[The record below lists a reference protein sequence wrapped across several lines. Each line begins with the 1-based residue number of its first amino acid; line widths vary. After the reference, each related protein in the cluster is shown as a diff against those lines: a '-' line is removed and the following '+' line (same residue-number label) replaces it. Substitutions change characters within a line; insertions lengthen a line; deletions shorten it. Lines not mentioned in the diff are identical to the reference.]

1 MSLKI
6 KIDFMK
12 KILSLLV
19 CCLGFF
25 AHSIAQDSAVAETKQ
40 APKQKFARATF
51 NATKLINMQTTEIVG
66 KGVKQFMV
74 SHHFSYLWNKDAGSQ
89 NLAQFFGLNSGIAHT
104 YVSFDYSPISFLN
117 VGVAMAGGSKY
128 EAWTKFKLLRQ
139 QTGLKNI
146 PVSVAFYSLA
156 NVNTAKDASV
166 QLTANKFSFL
176 HQLLIAR
183 KFSDKVSLQLMP
195 TWIHF
200 NVVPYGINNS
210 NDVFSLGLG
219 GKYKMTSTLN
229 LTFEYARQ
237 LNMYK
242 NIIAKNGA
250 ILNYQPDL
258 LAVGLEIN
266 TGGHLFQF
274 YIGNTVE
281 SSNIEQMAKNN
292 SVIKEGNF
300 AFGFTINRSF

>member
-1 MSLKI
+1 MLLKI

-19 CCLGFF
+19 FCLGFF
-25 AHSIAQDSAVAETKQ
+25 AHSIAQDSAVAEIKE
-40 APKQKFARATF
+40 APKQKFTRATF

-89 NLAQFFGLNSGIAHT
+89 NLAQFFGLNSGVAHT
-104 YVSFDYSPISFLN
+104 YVSFDYSPTSFLN

-146 PVSVAFYSLA
+146 PVSLAFYSLA

-183 KFSDKVSLQLMP
+183 KFSDKLSLQVMP

-258 LAVGLEIN
+258 LSLGLEIN

-274 YIGNTVE
+274 YIGSTTE
-281 SSNIEQMAKNN
+281 SSNIEQMARNN
-292 SVIKEGNF
+292 SVIKDGNF